1 MEAKLISVGSE
12 TACILPKEVL
22 ERLHA
27 KEGDTLVVTETTEGV
42 ILSRADEEYRKQMA
56 LAEDI
61 MHRYRDTL
69 RELAK

>member
-1 MEAKLISVGSE
+1 MQAKLIAVGSE

-27 KEGDTLVVTETTEGV
+27 KEGDTLVVTETTDGV
-42 ILSRADEEYRKQMA
+42 MLSPADEEYRKQMA
-56 LAEDI
+56 IAEDI
-61 MHRYRDTL
+61 MRRYSNTL